1 MNTRLNRS
9 QVLMIG
15 SAFVLDST
23 LISKPSLVIR
33 DLQSDFWQGLLL
45 GLLYGVAVTIAFTV
59 LASRFPRK
67 DFFEGI
73 IAGSPVLGRFVVAG
87 YVLFFLGVL
96 VRDIRSATD
105 FVKVSLLTVTPLS
118 VIAAMLGLCLILI
131 ARHGKHSVAR
141 MSQLWQP
148 MLVVVLLLLPFFL
161 ATSLSGEAL
170 LPLMQHRPRDVW
182 FGGSHIFAYTGEVI
196 GIFMIATY
204 RSWSFRFSL
213 YSLFL
218 GWGLLL
224 VLTFA
229 VVMSLGTEIPA
240 RTFYP
245 NYEVIRKIRLTDF
258 LDRLDLPII
267 GIWLPAMI
275 VKTSFGLYI
284 AANGVTRIYPKLRLQ
299 GIAIILGAAATATA
313 IFAFGNSMQI
323 FVFDRFWTP
332 ISAFF
337 QLGMPVVLLL
347 LVRKRKKPPTK
358 SAAEMEQESSSPVY

>member
-15 SAFVLDST
+15 CAFVLDST

-45 GLLYGVAVTIAFTV
+45 GLLYGAAATIAFAA

-73 IAGSPVLGRFVVAG
+73 VDGSPILGRFVVAG
-87 YVLFFLGVL
+87 YVLFFLGIL
-96 VRDIRSATD
+96 VRDIRSTTD

-118 VIAAMLGLCLILI
+118 VIAALLGFCLIFV

-148 MLVVVLLLLPFFL
+148 MLVIVLLLLPFFL

-170 LPLMQHRPRDVW
+170 LPVLQHRPQDVW
-182 FGGSHIFAYTGEVI
+182 LGGSHIFAYTGEVV

-204 RSWSFRFSL
+204 RTWSLRYSL
-213 YSLFL
+213 YSLLL

-224 VLTFA
+224 VLTFS
-229 VVMSLGTEIPA
+229 VVMSLGIEIPA

-258 LDRLDLPII
+258 LDRLDLPIV

-275 VKTSFGLYI
+275 VKTSFSLYI
-284 AANGVTRIYPKLRLQ
+284 AANGVTRIYSKLRLQ
-299 GIAIILGAAATATA
+299 GIAMVLGATATA
-313 IFAFGNSMQI
+313 AAVFAFGNSLQI
-323 FVFDRFWTP
+323 FVFDRYWTP

-337 QLGMPVVLLL
+337 QLGLPAALLL
-347 LVRKRKKPPTK
+347 FVRKRKKPPTES
-358 SAAEMEQESSSPVY
+358 SAVQAEQESSSY